1 VGKSVTT
8 RSREQ
13 RGVER
18 KRPKSVRAPGVLRQ
32 REDVESLPSVQH
44 GARGLQV
51 NWRIFSGVMVVC
63 LIVVIGLVFSVDAFY
78 VHRIEVAG
86 LHYLN
91 QAEIYTLTGIANT
104 HLFWVDAEQVR
115 RNILQAPTV
124 ADAEVVVGWPP
135 DMVRITITEREPAL
149 IWEQAGVP
157 VWVDINGRVLML
169 PQEERPD
176 LVHVV
181 AEGVTD
187 IVQVSTRIPTEV
199 INGALQLRELLPQ
212 ATTLRYHPQ
221 KGLGFTDPAG
231 WDAWFGSG
239 TDMGVKI
246 LFYKKIVSEI
256 EQSPSLREID
266 VSNPDQAVICCDN
279 F

>member
-1 VGKSVTT
+1 VTT

-18 KRPKSVRAPGVLRQ
+18 KRVKSTRAPGVLRQ
-32 REDVESLPSVQH
+32 RDAVETLPSVQH

-51 NWRIFSGVMVVC
+51 NWRIFSGLMVVC
-63 LIVVIGLVFSVDAFY
+63 LIIVMALVFTVDAFY
-78 VHRIEVAG
+78 IHRIEVAG
-86 LHYLN
+86 LRYLS
-91 QAEIYTLTGIANT
+91 QGEIYTLSDIANT

-124 ADAEVVVGWPP
+124 ADAQVSIGWPP
-135 DMVRITITEREPAL
+135 DMVRITVMEREPAL
-149 IWEQAGVP
+149 IWEQASVP

-169 PQEERPD
+169 PQEDRPD

-181 AEGVTD
+181 AEGID
-187 IVQVSTRIPTEV
+187 QIVEISTRIPPEV
-199 INGALQLRELLPQ
+199 INGALQLRELLPE

-221 KGLGFTDPAG
+221 KGLGFNDPGG
-231 WDAWFGSG
+231 WEAWFGSG

-246 LFYKKIVSEI
+246 LVYKQTISNYGSV
-256 EQSPSLREID
+256 PSLREVD
-266 VSNPDQAVICCDN
+266 VSSPDTVLLCCDI

>member
-1 VGKSVTT
+1 VTT

-13 RGVER
+13 RTVER
-18 KRPKSVRAPGVLRQ
+18 KRIKSTRAPGVLRQ
-32 REDVESLPSVQH
+32 RESVEELPSVQH

-51 NWRIFSGVMVVC
+51 NWRIFSGLMVVC
-63 LIVVIGLVFSVDAFY
+63 LIIVIALVFSVDAFY

-86 LHYLN
+86 LRYLSQN
-91 QAEIYTLTGIANT
+91 EIYTLTSIANT

-124 ADAEVVVGWPP
+124 ADAEVTIGWPP
-135 DMVRITITEREPAL
+135 DMVRITVTEREPAL

-181 AEGVTD
+181 TEGVD
-187 IVQVSTRIPTEV
+187 EIVEVSTRIPPEV
-199 INGALQLRELLPQ
+199 INGALQLRELLPE

-239 TDMGVKI
+239 IDMGVKI
-246 LFYKKIVSEI
+246 LFYKQIVSEI
-256 EQSPSLREID
+256 EASPSLREID
-266 VSNPDQAVICCDN
+266 VSDPDMAVICCDN